1 MDDRLKSFR
10 SNDRGGWRRCRV
22 AVRGEQDNE
31 ENQGREGKD
40 EVRVEG
46 WKEQQ
51 RENDQPSLV

>member
-1 MDDRLKSFR
+1 
-10 SNDRGGWRRCRV
+10 V